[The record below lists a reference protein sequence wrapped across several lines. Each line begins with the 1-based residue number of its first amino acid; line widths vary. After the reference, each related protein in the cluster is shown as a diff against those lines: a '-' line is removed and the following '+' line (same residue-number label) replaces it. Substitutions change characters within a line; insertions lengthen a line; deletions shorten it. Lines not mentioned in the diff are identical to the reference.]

1 MAKRDSAA
9 GVGGAT
15 ISVVTARE
23 KAHRLLDEL
32 PESEVEPVVEFIV
45 SRRRGE
51 ANGASTR
58 AHRPRLGLGLST
70 DGLSAAE
77 TAGEPVARPL
87 S

>member
-1 MAKRDSAA
+1 VAVAD
-9 GVGGAT
+9 AT
-15 ISVVTARE
+15 LWSVTIRE

-32 PESEVEPVVEFIV
+32 PESEVEPVVEFIA

-51 ANGASTR
+51 PNGASTR
-58 AHRPRLGLGLST
+58 ARRRPRLGLGRSS

-77 TAGEPVARPL
+77 TASEPVARPL